1 MEGQD
6 SYITK
11 CIKMIKSG
19 KVRPTVTQSDGME
32 DEIRDSIKQWTTRDW
47 IDYGLFKYAMNN
59 GPCHE
64 MSYSEMKPI
73 AEQIK
78 EEYDIDLKASII
90 TLELLMYQDEL
101 IRKGIIQASDI

>member
-1 MEGQD
+1 
-6 SYITK
+6 
-11 CIKMIKSG
+11 
-19 KVRPTVTQSDGME
+19 
-32 DEIRDSIKQWTTRDW
+32 
-47 IDYGLFKYAMNN
+47 
-59 GPCHE
+59 
-64 MSYSEMKPI
+64 MKPI